1 MITIDITIEIDKKII
16 EDKSELTKTFNSHYI
31 NIVKSTTGK
40 HPIKL
45 GTLASRISKKEIV
58 TAITDKFK
66 NHSSIISIKNEFQ
79 PAAELNIKAAT
90 VKQVNKIIRS
100 LNAKKAVGPD
110 SSKGC
115 KNVSLHNRQ
124 TSNIINN
131 TRQSFFTRA
140 VLIDLSKV
148 FDCIQHNLLIAKL
161 CLWTDF

>member
-58 TAITDKFK
+58 TAITDEFK

-90 VKQVNKIIRS
+90 VEQVNKIIS

-110 SSKGC
+110 KIPVKVVKMS
-115 KNVSLHNRQ
+115 VY
-124 TSNIINN
+124 IIDKH
-131 TRQSFFTRA
+131 
-140 VLIDLSKV
+140 LI
-148 FDCIQHNLLIAKL
+148 
-161 CLWTDF
+161 

>member
-16 EDKSELTKTFNSHYI
+16 EDKSELTRTFNSHYI

-90 VKQVNKIIRS
+90 VEQVNKIIRS

-110 SSKGC
+110 KIPVKVVKMS
-115 KNVSLHNRQ
+115 VY
-124 TSNIINN
+124 IIDKH
-131 TRQSFFTRA
+131 
-140 VLIDLSKV
+140 LI
-148 FDCIQHNLLIAKL
+148 
-161 CLWTDF
+161 

>member
-90 VKQVNKIIRS
+90 VEQVNKIIS

-110 SSKGC
+110 KIPVKVVKMS
-115 KNVSLHNRQ
+115 VY
-124 TSNIINN
+124 IINKH
-131 TRQSFFTRA
+131 
-140 VLIDLSKV
+140 LI
-148 FDCIQHNLLIAKL
+148 
-161 CLWTDF
+161 

>member
-90 VKQVNKIIRS
+90 VEQVNKIIS

-110 SSKGC
+110 KIPVKVVKMS
-115 KNVSLHNRQ
+115 VY
-124 TSNIINN
+124 IIDKH
-131 TRQSFFTRA
+131 
-140 VLIDLSKV
+140 LI
-148 FDCIQHNLLIAKL
+148 
-161 CLWTDF
+161 

>member
-66 NHSSIISIKNEFQ
+66 NHLSIISIKNEFQ

-90 VKQVNKIIRS
+90 VEQVNKIIS

-110 SSKGC
+110 KIPVKVVKMS
-115 KNVSLHNRQ
+115 VY
-124 TSNIINN
+124 IIDKH
-131 TRQSFFTRA
+131 
-140 VLIDLSKV
+140 LI
-148 FDCIQHNLLIAKL
+148 
-161 CLWTDF
+161 